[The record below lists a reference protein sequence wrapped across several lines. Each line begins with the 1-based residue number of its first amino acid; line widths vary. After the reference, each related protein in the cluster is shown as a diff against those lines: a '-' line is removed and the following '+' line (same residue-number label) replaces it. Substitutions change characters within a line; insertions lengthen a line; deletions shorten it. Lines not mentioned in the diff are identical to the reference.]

1 VPLLV
6 VHGGAGR
13 GPRGAA
19 REAVRD
25 GLRAALAAGGS
36 ALEAGA
42 SALDAVVAGVRVL
55 EDHPLFNAGRGSALS
70 QSGEVEMDACVMDSA
85 RRAGAV
91 AGVRGLRHPVE
102 AALALLRDGRHV
114 LLAGAGAE
122 AFAAGAGLE
131 RADPGWLV
139 TPRRRRQL
147 ARWRR
152 GAAGGGRAGGTVGA
166 LARDARGGLA
176 AATSTG
182 GLLGKLPGRVSDSAL
197 PGAGTWC
204 DEACA
209 VSATGHGE
217 SFVRAAFAV
226 RVRFGRALEG
236 LSLDAA
242 CARAL
247 AEVAALGGSG
257 GCIALDRGGCVAL
270 RFDTPSMPRGL
281 WRAGEPARLA
291 LGREPLA

>member
-1 VPLLV
+1 

-19 REAVRD
+19 RDAVRD
-25 GLRAALAAGGS
+25 GLRAALAAGGA

-42 SALDAVVAGVRVL
+42 SALDAVVAALRVL
-55 EDHPLFNAGRGSALS
+55 EDCPLFNAGRGSVLS
-70 QSGEVEMDACVMDSA
+70 QSGEVEMDACVMDAA

-91 AGVRGLRHPVE
+91 ACVRGLRHPVE

-131 RADPGWLV
+131 RVESDWLV

-147 ARWRR
+147 ERWRR
-152 GAAGGGRAGGTVGA
+152 GATAARGRRAGGTVGA
-166 LARDARGGLA
+166 VARDAGGGLA

-204 DEACA
+204 DETCA

-217 SFVRAAFAV
+217 SFVRVVFAV
-226 RVRFGRALEG
+226 RVRSARVLEG
-236 LSLDAA
+236 LDLDAA

-257 GCIALDRGGCVAL
+257 GCIALDRDGGVAL
-270 RFDTPSMPRGL
+270 RFDTPAMPRGL
-281 WRAGEPARLA
+281 WRPGEPPRVA
-291 LGREPLA
+291 LGREPVG